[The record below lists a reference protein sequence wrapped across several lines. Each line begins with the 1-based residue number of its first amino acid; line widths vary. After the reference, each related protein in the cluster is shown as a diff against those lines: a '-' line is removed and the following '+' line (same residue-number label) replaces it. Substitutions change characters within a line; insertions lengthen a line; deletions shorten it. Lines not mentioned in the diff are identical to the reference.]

1 MAGAD
6 ENNHGERLVRIEL
19 DDATGAR
26 RSAEAEQERAIAIYD
41 ILEENK
47 FGLPKPN
54 RNAPSRSMTYWKK
67 INLVCRTMLARFT
80 CICGLKGG
88 MCILIFAMQMTQKLP
103 SFSWPWGRCGGLFA
117 IIFISAIPI
126 MMPFGQNRRRRFR
139 RLIWGGALYIMKGQ
153 NCCRPGSMVK

>member
-47 FGLPKPN
+47 FGLPNHAGPFHLYL
-54 RNAPSRSMTYWKK
+54 PVSYTH
-67 INLVCRTMLARFT
+67 LTLPT
-80 CICGLKGG
+80 
-88 MCILIFAMQMTQKLP
+88 IL
-103 SFSWPWGRCGGLFA
+103 R
-117 IIFISAIPI
+117 
-126 MMPFGQNRRRRFR
+126 
-139 RLIWGGALYIMKGQ
+139 
-153 NCCRPGSMVK
+153 V